1 MPEVNGEKTFTLEGE
16 IYENEYGW
24 SYAKNTKSQPRR
36 ALKRFR
42 LYDEDEPFIVTFYEQ
57 YGKQGEASEK
67 RALEPEKLEE
77 ATAIAG
83 VRIKHNKIFICSA

>member
-24 SYAKNTKSQPRR
+24 SYAKNLKTNRPC

-42 LYDEDEPFIVTFYEQ
+42 LYDGDEPFIVTFYEQ
-57 YGKQGEASEK
+57 FGEQGEASEK

-77 ATAIAG
+77 AT
-83 VRIKHNKIFICSA
+83 VSKKPKLNN